1 VVFNEA
7 APCQHFLPEGMTS
20 ADLVPAEVSI
30 VVPALNEEI
39 TIGEF
44 VEWCKEGLARTHTN
58 GQILIVDSSTDHT
71 AEIALAHGA
80 EVLKTPK
87 LGLGRAYLDSIPY
100 IRGKYVILGDADLTY
115 DFRELSP
122 FVEKLRQGY
131 EYVMGSRFRGS
142 LPRDAMPALHRYFG
156 NPATTWIL
164 NRIYGTRFSDIHCG
178 MRGLT
183 TDAFRRIDLRSQSWQ
198 YASEMIIKAVHLR
211 LKTAEVP
218 VTFHKDREGRQSHLK
233 RLGWRAPWQAGW
245 ISLQTMLVFGADFF
259 LIRPGLALFLLGSI
273 GVGALSGGPVEFLG
287 IGFSLHWDLLF
298 LLFAVMG
305 VQLLIVG
312 VLARAIYG
320 VKDRKWNRWRRVFDF
335 NTAVLLSLGLFLMGV
350 LSFLPL
356 VRQYVQFGFALPMEL
371 SPASYH
377 AVAGLGLMLLSFIH
391 FAFSL
396 VYSAVSH
403 AMEPVKLPQA
413 TAPQAT
419 AAARRY

>member
-1 VVFNEA
+1 
-7 APCQHFLPEGMTS
+7 MTS

-39 TIGEF
+39 TIAEF
-44 VEWCKEGLARTHTN
+44 IEWCKEGLARAGTA
-58 GQILIVDSSTDHT
+58 GQILIVDSSTDRT

-87 LGLGRAYLDSIPY
+87 RGLGRAYLDSIPY
-100 IRGKYVILGDADLTY
+100 VRGKYVILGDADLTY
-115 DFRELSP
+115 DFRELAP

-131 EYVMGSRFRGS
+131 EYVMGSRFKGS

-183 TDAFRRIDLRSQSWQ
+183 TDALRRIDLRSQSWQ

-211 LKTAEVP
+211 LRTAEVP
-218 VTFHKDREGRQSHLK
+218 VTFRKDREGRQSHLK
-233 RLGWRAPWQAGW
+233 RIGWYAPWHAGW
-245 ISLQTMLVFGADFF
+245 ISIQTMFVFGADFF
-259 LIRPGLALFLLGSI
+259 LIRPGLALFVLGSV
-273 GVGALSGGPVEFLG
+273 GVGALFGGPVEFLG

-298 LLFAVMG
+298 LLFAIMG
-305 VQLLIVG
+305 IQLLIVG

-320 VKDRKWNRWRRVFDF
+320 VNDRKWKKWRRLFNF
-335 NTAVLLSLGLFLMGV
+335 NTAVLLSLGLFLTGV
-350 LSFLPL
+350 LSFVPL

-403 AMEPVKLPQA
+403 AMAPVKLPEPA
-413 TAPQAT
+413 APKAT